1 MSVSKHYEREK
12 AVYKHPAMAVVKL
25 SGNVSIL
32 QQSTGGDGPS
42 YLRRHRGY
50 TDWDEE

>member
-1 MSVSKHYEREK
+1 MKLEK
-12 AVYKHPAMAVVKL
+12 KQYKHPAMAVVKL

-42 YLRRHRGY
+42 YLRRNRDH
-50 TDWDEE
+50 TNWDEE

>member
-1 MSVSKHYEREK
+1 MKEK
-12 AVYKHPAMAVVKL
+12 KQYKHPAMAVVKL

-32 QQSTGGDGPS
+32 EQSTGGNGPS
-42 YLRRHRGY
+42 NLRRHRDH